1 MFIAAFVL
9 LPASPVTTLLFA
21 AGMGLMWLS
30 TVPPTS
36 GLVSLMFGTRWLAT
50 LYGFAFFSHQVGGF
64 LGAWMGG
71 LLYERTGSYDIVWW
85 LAVAIR
91 PIVGGD
97 QSADRG
103 EARAAGRTRRRLIP
117 AAGAKGDEMATTAPA
132 QLQVSAGARQLVI
145 LVVRL
150 PDVDLS
156 PSARARPSAFSS
168 SR

>member
-1 MFIAAFVL
+1 
-9 LPASPVTTLLFA
+9 
-21 AGMGLMWLS
+21 MGLMWLS

-85 LAVAIR
+85 LAVAVR

-103 EARAAGRTRRRLIP
+103 EARAAGCSPPPHRSLRPVPRGGDDGDDNRT
-117 AAGAKGDEMATTAPA
+117 GTES
-132 QLQVSAGARQLVI
+132 SAGAR
-145 LVVRL
+145 
-150 PDVDLS
+150 
-156 PSARARPSAFSS
+156 RPSSS
-168 SR
+168 SAAA